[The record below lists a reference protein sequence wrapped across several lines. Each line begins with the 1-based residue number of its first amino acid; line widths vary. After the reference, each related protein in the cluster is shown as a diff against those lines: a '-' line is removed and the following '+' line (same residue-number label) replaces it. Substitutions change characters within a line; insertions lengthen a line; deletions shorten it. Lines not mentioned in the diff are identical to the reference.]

1 MLETSARSL
10 LNLKIVKTKKLL
22 YVGEVQR
29 EQREREG
36 EREREKDSLTY
47 LQRDRKIMREM
58 CGKVDD
64 VQDLRF
70 HLRVSI
76 NLIFCSLKDTNM

>member
-29 EQREREG
+29 ERERER
-36 EREREKDSLTY
+36 ERGREKDSLTY

-76 NLIFCSLKDTNM
+76 NLIFVSFKDTNM

>member
-10 LNLKIVKTKKLL
+10 LNLKIVKTKKSL

-29 EQREREG
+29 EQRER

-47 LQRDRKIMREM
+47 LQRDRKIMREI

-76 NLIFCSLKDTNM
+76 NLICVASYKYVI

>member
-10 LNLKIVKTKKLL
+10 LNLKIVKTNKLL

-29 EQREREG
+29 EQRER

-47 LQRDRKIMREM
+47 LQRDRKIMREI

>member
-29 EQREREG
+29 EQRERE
-36 EREREKDSLTY
+36 REKDSLTY
-47 LQRDRKIMREM
+47 LQRDRKIMREI

-76 NLIFCSLKDTNM
+76 NLIFCNLKDTNM